1 MEYLSD
7 ILENIKYDFKDWS
20 DYTLY
25 KAEGG
30 CGRRATKK
38 KRNRCRARKKHE
50 KLSKRAGVPQD
61 LNNRQAHNVLLRHP
75 DLIKAFGADTDLAKA
90 IDKTKSHWKKYG
102 MREKRDYSQWFFDK
116 DSAEV
121 TNVRDKKAEAN
132 EANDDKKA
140 MLAANEDNL
149 ISTQAMVDNTA
160 KLNNNLDYQNN
171 RPRRMGFQN
180 LNEGFAMEHDGKE
193 DGNVNDYNSALISDL
208 NECSSKF
215 SNRNSSTI
223 LSDMY
228 KGALLNGYN
237 KTAENYKD
245 QETLSYGP
253 DTDPDAKFEK
263 CITVCN
269 KMKNVPG
276 NSIENGAIADGKFCI
291 NVLEQNQLYLQAG
304 INKIDSDLGVVSML
318 HTNVLSNTFDI
329 SNSAQ
334 DYKERS
340 LREDKMRFTEIDQQ
354 SDNIE
359 SILLKDGEQN
369 LVFDKNNDN
378 YKDQTKLFEYFNSNF
393 LIHIYLF
400 LLVVYAIMLFV
411 YDNTYK
417 MKNKMMFVTVLLI
430 FPFAAFLIEKYS
442 FILIEKAYKYVFR
455 YVYVEK
461 DY

>member
-30 CGRRATKK
+30 CGRRASKK
-38 KRNRCRARKKHE
+38 KRSRCRARKKHE
-50 KLSKRAGVPQD
+50 KLSKRAGVPQA

-75 DLIKAFGADTDLAKA
+75 DLINAFGADTDLAKA

-102 MREKRDYSQWFFDK
+102 MREGRDYSQWFFDE

-121 TNVRDKKAEAN
+121 TNARDKKAEAN

-140 MLAANEDNL
+140 MLASKEENL

-180 LNEGFAMEHDGKE
+180 LNEGFATHL
-193 DGNVNDYNSALISDL
+193 NVDEANINDYNRALISDL
-208 NECSSKF
+208 NECTDTANGI
-215 SNRNSSTI
+215 SNRGSTEY
-223 LSDMY
+223 D
-228 KGALLNGYN
+228 GALLNGYN

-245 QETLSYGP
+245 QTEPSYGLVS
-253 DTDPDAKFEK
+253 DPNKKFEK
-263 CITVCN
+263 CVTVCN
-269 KMKNVPG
+269 KMKGVPG
-276 NSIENGAIADGKFCI
+276 NSLGGGAIADGKFCI

>member
-38 KRNRCRARKKHE
+38 KRNRCRAKKRHE
-50 KLSKRAGVPQD
+50 KLAKRKGVPQD
-61 LNNRQAHNVLLRHP
+61 LNNRQAHNVLLRHR
-75 DLIKAFGADTDLAKA
+75 DLRKAFDADKDLAKA
-90 IDKTKSHWKKYG
+90 IDKTKSHWKSRG
-102 MREKRDYSQWFFDK
+102 MKEGRDYSQWFFDK

-121 TNVRDKKAEAN
+121 TNARDKKAEAN

-140 MLAANEDNL
+140 MLAANEENL
-149 ISTQAMVDNTA
+149 LSTQAMVDNTA
-160 KLNNNLDYQNN
+160 KLNNKLDYQNN

-180 LNEGFAMEHDGKE
+180 LNEGFDTHVDKT
-193 DGNVNDYNSALISDL
+193 NVNDYNTALKNDL
-208 NECSSKF
+208 NKCSTTF
-215 SNRNSSTI
+215 SNRDSSTI
-223 LSDMY
+223 LSDTY
-228 KGALLNGYN
+228 KGALTSDYATL
-237 KTAENYKD
+237 TEND
-245 QETLSYGP
+245 DNSLSYGP
-253 DTDPDAKFEK
+253 DGDADFEK

-269 KMKNVPG
+269 KMKGVPG
-276 NSIENGAIADGKFCI
+276 NSIDNGAIADGNFCI
-291 NVLEQNQLYLQAG
+291 NVLNQNQLYLQAG
-304 INKIDSDLGVVSML
+304 IDQIDSNLGVVSML

-359 SILLKDGEQN
+359 SILMKDGEQN